1 MARAPSFIL
10 TAVPSDVSRV
20 FRACTY
26 SLNCACGLIF
36 SSVVTAFLKD
46 SSALAMS
53 SRFWTNGSNVVLK
66 SVKMQSNSEM
76 SSFLKSRS
84 FSTFFFSGL
93 VPFSPELAAC
103 STEFVPLAL
112 DYASGLFFWLLG
124 LVWTSGTTFSSA
136 ERLLSILLML
146 WLSKSEFPSSQFWVI
161 HRQKTKQ
168 NKTLT
173 EKNIAKVI
181 TKSKKKCM
189 HLKGGEKSAEMVR
202 VTQN

>member
-10 TAVPSDVSRV
+10 TTIPSDVSRV

-26 SLNCACGLIF
+26 SLNCACGLIC

-66 SVKMQSNSEM
+66 SAKMQSNSEM
-76 SSFLKSRS
+76 SNFLKSRTLLS
-84 FSTFFFSGL
+84 SSLVSTFFFSGL

-112 DYASGLFFWLLG
+112 DPASGRFLGRFG
-124 LVWTSGTTFSSA
+124 LVSTSGTTFSSGA
-136 ERLLSILLML
+136 RSPFIPLTLR
-146 WLSKSEFPSSQFWVI
+146 LSKSEYPVGSVSWPWGVSLLTGSSNGLSYFWVI
-161 HRQKTKQ
+161 HGQKQSKTK
-168 NKTLT
+168 
-173 EKNIAKVI
+173 
-181 TKSKKKCM
+181 
-189 HLKGGEKSAEMVR
+189 H
-202 VTQN
+202 